1 MVVRVC
7 GRTLRSHGRGR
18 CMDEFCLT
26 SGYNVMGAGRKG
38 GVAVSRLEVFSSG
51 AVGRDFRGP

>member
-1 MVVRVC
+1 
-7 GRTLRSHGRGR
+7 
-18 CMDEFCLT
+18 MDEFCLT